1 MYWNVFVNIVCM
13 RVFNEDNIL
22 VRQCIYINTM
32 YILYTLSLLY
42 DYHILLCDSV
52 CCIYVCDCDCPVSSM
67 YACMCVYFYLPYYT
81 VRSGQLVLWNGVLCM
96 YACMFIYM
104 YVCMYFFIILFK
116 EEIYKVYSI

>member
-13 RVFNEDNIL
+13 RVFNEENIL

-42 DYHILLCDSV
+42 DYHILLCTCV

-67 YACMCVYFYLPYYT
+67 YVYMCVYFYLP
-81 VRSGQLVLWNGVLCM
+81 
-96 YACMFIYM
+96 
-104 YVCMYFFIILFK
+104 
-116 EEIYKVYSI
+116 